1 MSRATLMACILLWSV
16 AHGYP
21 AQAQASQ
28 DVSVGVFGLELLV
41 GSLATVGGMVTAKM
55 VPLGPAEM
63 LGGVLAATASVGAV
77 GLLMGANGNW
87 LLAVAG
93 GFGGWFLSDFFG
105 AGIFGLNATYR
116 LNLFTNVQLTSRD
129 ALFMARAIGTAFG
142 VTIGFNLYR

>member
-1 MSRATLMACILLWSV
+1 MNRAALVVLIVLWSM
-16 AHGYP
+16 AQGHP
-21 AQAQASQ
+21 AQAQARQ

-41 GSLATVGGMVTAKM
+41 GSAVTAAGMVAARI

-63 LGGVLAATASVGAV
+63 LGGVLAATLSVGAV

-87 LLAVAG
+87 LLAIAG

-116 LNLFTNVQLTSRD
+116 LDFLANVRLASRD
-129 ALFMARAIGTAFG
+129 ALFIARAIGTAFG
-142 VTIGFNLYR
+142 ATIGFNLYR